1 MLNILHDL
9 IYSLWI
15 KDYGTIS
22 GKDTLPRRLVLVD
35 YENYHI
41 VSLSNTYRSIRQ
53 STNAMPFGLP
63 NTTAST
69 ITIPM
74 LQNRKRSCKG
84 NLPAPCEVS
93 VPNWSPG
100 LTPRPGTLPTSAHPS
115 LLGHW
120 DVCLLP
126 KAGTEEYLPCGRRSL
141 LAGKPGDSSGTEF
154 SGQLWGS
161 LLW

>member
-1 MLNILHDL
+1 MRI
-9 IYSLWI
+9 I
-15 KDYGTIS
+15 T
-22 GKDTLPRRLVLVD
+22 
-35 YENYHI
+35 
-41 VSLSNTYRSIRQ
+41 VSSSNTYRSIRQ

-84 NLPAPCEVS
+84 NLSAPCEVS
-93 VPNWSPG
+93 AQNWSPG
-100 LTPRPGTLPTSAHPS
+100 LIPRPRTLPTSAHPS

-141 LAGKPGDSSGTEF
+141 LAGEKAWGQFRDRVLWSALGLPSLVKSF
-154 SGQLWGS
+154 SHSRSILPHLS
-161 LLW
+161 A